1 MINSKKI
8 SPEVDNNSKEVR
20 TNDIIRSYL
29 QDIGRVPLLT
39 KEQEISLSIQ
49 VQQMMKLLA
58 VKEKLTVELEHEPTV
73 QDWADEMNLG
83 SEELLDMLH
92 QGQKAKQKMIQANL
106 RLVVAVAKKYQR
118 RNMELLDLIQE
129 GTLGLER
136 GVEKFDSTRGYK
148 LSTYVYWWIRQG
160 ITRAIAQQGRT
171 IRLPIHIIEKLNKM
185 KRVQRELSQKL
196 GRVPTTTEI
205 AEALSLQPSQIREF
219 MLFSRRP
226 ISLELRVGPDRETE
240 LQEILEDQAHSPFNY
255 VVEKSLRQDLQNLF
269 SKLSGQQKEVISLRF
284 GFTDGHELSLAQIG
298 LRMNIS
304 PERVR
309 QIEMQALNILRRNKD
324 KIGSY
329 LAS

>member
-1 MINSKKI
+1 
-8 SPEVDNNSKEVR
+8 
-20 TNDIIRSYL
+20 
-29 QDIGRVPLLT
+29 
-39 KEQEISLSIQ
+39 
-49 VQQMMKLLA
+49 
-58 VKEKLTVELEHEPTV
+58 
-73 QDWADEMNLG
+73 
-83 SEELLDMLH
+83 
-92 QGQKAKQKMIQANL
+92 
-106 RLVVAVAKKYQR
+106 
-118 RNMELLDLIQE
+118 LDLIQE

-304 PERVR
+304 QERVR